1 MVFTEASEEYGHMKA
16 TNIVLNTVK
25 VTELLLFYS
34 TLQGGEMVSNPKYW
48 TCTHLHITKNQF
60 IEALVPQRQGLK

>member
-16 TNIVLNTVK
+16 TNIVLNPVK

-34 TLQGGEMVSNPKYW
+34 TLQRREMASNPKY
-48 TCTHLHITKNQF
+48 
-60 IEALVPQRQGLK
+60 